1 MLGDS
6 LKRRRGGPSSPEEPG
21 PGRDRRLPKLLG
33 PFSAERWAVLAVVIG
48 IASFGVGYL
57 LSTLVLFPRPETA
70 GAGVPVPELY
80 DRTLSDAE
88 ATLRVLG
95 LELGDVRELTS
106 ASTDSGRVLA
116 QDPVPGQQLL
126 PGASVAV
133 GVSAGAPELR
143 VPPLAGL
150 GQATARDLLETLG
163 FDVTVQQVRSGAFP
177 AGVVTRS
184 EPETG
189 TRQLLPAEVVLLVS
203 TGGPQDTL
211 PAPEIDPVGSGGGR

>member
-6 LKRRRGGPSSPEEPG
+6 LKRRRGGPSSSEPG
-21 PGRDRRLPKLLG
+21 PPRDRKLPKLLG
-33 PFSAERWAVLAVVIG
+33 PFSLARWGMLAAIIGVV
-48 IASFGVGYL
+48 SFGVGYL

-80 DRTLSDAE
+80 DQTLSDAE

-106 ASTDSGRVLA
+106 ATTDSGRVLA

-163 FDVTVQQVRSGAFP
+163 FDVAVQQTRSAAFP

-189 TRQLLPAEVVLLVS
+189 TRQPLPAEVVLVVS
-203 TGGPQDTL
+203 SGTPQDTTQ
-211 PAPEIDPVGSGGGR
+211 APEIDPAGAGGGP